1 MRSTG
6 SIQRHRTLLQR
17 RADTAALIRSRV
29 ALRSQAGLT
38 LIELLVAIAI
48 IGAMGAAAVGAT
60 FQLLNAS
67 RQANDEQ
74 LAISQVRS
82 TEHWITR
89 DTLTS
94 QTVTPDAIAPSGF
107 PLVLTWE
114 SFDGTS
120 NTVTYSMLDSP
131 SGSQTPPTICNQQC
145 GNFHD
150 DCGRIHRRNADF
162 MQLLRHDAHGNSG
175 RDSTRVHW
183 DAYFRGQAPVGCPSN
198 VGTHS

>member
-6 SIQRHRTLLQR
+6 SIQRRRTVLR
-17 RADTAALIRSRV
+17 GKADTAALIRSRV

-82 TEHWITR
+82 AEHWITR

-94 QTVTPDAIAPSGF
+94 QTVTPNEVNPSGF

-120 NTVTYSMLDSP
+120 NTLTYSMLDSP
-131 SGSQTPPTICNQQC
+131 SGSLKLLERYAINGAATSTTIVAEYIDATLTSCSYSGTTLTVTVAATAREYTGTRTFEAKPRSDAPPT
-145 GNFHD
+145 
-150 DCGRIHRRNADF
+150 
-162 MQLLRHDAHGNSG
+162 
-175 RDSTRVHW
+175 
-183 DAYFRGQAPVGCPSN
+183 
-198 VGTHS
+198 